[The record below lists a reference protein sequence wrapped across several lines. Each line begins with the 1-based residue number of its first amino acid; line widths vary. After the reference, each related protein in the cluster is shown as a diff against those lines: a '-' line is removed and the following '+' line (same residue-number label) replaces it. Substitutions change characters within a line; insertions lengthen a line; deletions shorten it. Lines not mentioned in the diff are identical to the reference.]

1 MEVKTKTMEETA
13 ATKKTIDR
21 RQFIKALGLG
31 VASLGLAPGAMPGC
45 LGASEPPAAGRK
57 GKPNIIVI
65 MSDDMVRLL
74 TVDLEP
80 EPQVR

>member
-1 MEVKTKTMEETA
+1 MKSKMSRRI
-13 ATKKTIDR
+13 IDR
-21 RQFIKALGLG
+21 RQFIRASGLG
-31 VASLGLAPGAMPGC
+31 AVSLGLAPGAMPGC
-45 LGASEPPAAGRK
+45 LVASPSPAAGRK

-74 TVDLEP
+74 TVALEP

>member
-1 MEVKTKTMEETA
+1 MKSELSRRI
-13 ATKKTIDR
+13 IDR

-31 VASLGLAPGAMPGC
+31 AASLGLAPGAMPGC
-45 LGASEPPAAGRK
+45 LGASQSPAAGRK

-74 TVDLEP
+74 TVALEP